1 MKRTLYV
8 SDLDGTLLNSGQ
20 AVSAF
25 TAQTVNDLVGAG
37 MLFSYATARSF
48 WTASVITEAIT
59 ANIPVIVYN
68 GAFIINNLTGER
80 LYADYFTRKEA
91 EEILEL
97 LQQNGIDPIVYAV
110 IDGTEK
116 FSYLPARINA
126 QTKAFLDTRRGDR
139 RDRPVEQMENLLDG
153 AQFYFTCIGA
163 HTPLKAVYAALRTQF
178 SCVYQKEIYSGLP
191 WLEIMPSGVSKA
203 NAVLRL
209 KELLDAERV
218 VSFGDGKNDIPLFEV
233 SDECYAVENAD
244 IQLKE
249 IATGIIES
257 NECDGVAKWLLKNY
271 Q

>member
-1 MKRTLYV
+1 MKKTLYV
-8 SDLDGTLLNSGQ
+8 SDLDGTLLSGGQ

-25 TAQTVNDLVGAG
+25 TAQAINDLVGAG

-48 WTASVITEAIT
+48 WTASVITETIT

-91 EEILEL
+91 EEIFGQ

-110 IDGTEK
+110 IDGAEK

-126 QTKAFLDTRRGDR
+126 HTKAFLDTRRGDS
-139 RDRPVEQMENLLDG
+139 RDRPVERLENLLDG
-153 AQFYFTCIGA
+153 APFYFTCIGA
-163 HTPLKAVYAALRTQF
+163 ETPLSAVYAALRTQY
-178 SCVYQKEIYSGLP
+178 SCVYQKEIYSGMP
-191 WLEIMPSGVSKA
+191 WLEIMPPSVSKA
-203 NAVLRL
+203 NAALRR
-209 KELLDAERV
+209 KELLGAERV
-218 VSFGDGKNDIPLFEV
+218 VSFGDGKNDIPLFMV